1 MSMERRVEHLVTWI
15 RQQVEDAGL
24 NGALVG
30 VSGGI
35 DSAVVANL
43 IKRAFP
49 ENSIGVILPINQ
61 RVEDQKDAVA
71 VVQEADLK
79 YVGIELTQSYQTTYN
94 EIQEQ
99 LRQSQD
105 WNEKNAQLN
114 GANLQARLRMSTL
127 YSVAANYGYLVVGT
141 DNAPEHYTGYF
152 TKYGDGGVDLV
163 PLIHL
168 TKGEVK
174 EMARYLGVPSQ
185 VVDKK
190 PSAELWEGQTD
201 EEEMGVSYDTI
212 DAYLR
217 GEEIAEKDKEI
228 IEALHR
234 KSAHKRI
241 MPAEPPK
248 YES

>member
-1 MSMERRVEHLVTWI
+1 MEMEKRVDHLVSWI
-15 RQQVEDAGL
+15 RQQVNDAGL

-35 DSAVVANL
+35 DSAVVAYL
-43 IKRAFP
+43 IKQAFP
-49 ENSIGVILPINQ
+49 DDSIGVILPINQ
-61 RVEDQKDAVA
+61 RVEDQKDAIA
-71 VVQEADLK
+71 VVEGANLK
-79 YVGIELTQSYQTTYN
+79 KVGIELTESYKTTYS

-99 LRQSQD
+99 LQGNQD
-105 WNEKNAQLN
+105 WNEENAQLN

-163 PLIHL
+163 PLIHM
-168 TKGEVK
+168 TKGEVR

-185 VVDKK
+185 VVEKK

-212 DAYLR
+212 DAYLK
-217 GEEIAEKDKEI
+217 GEQVAEKDKEI
-228 IEALHR
+228 IEALHK

-248 YES
+248 FE

>member
-1 MSMERRVEHLVTWI
+1 MEMEKRVDHLVSWI
-15 RQQVEDAGL
+15 RQQVNDAGL

-35 DSAVVANL
+35 DSAVVAYL

-49 ENSIGVILPINQ
+49 DDSIGVILPINQ
-61 RVEDQKDAVA
+61 RVEDQKDAIA
-71 VVQEADLK
+71 VVEGANLK
-79 YVGIELTQSYQTTYN
+79 KVGIELTESYQTTYN

-99 LRQSQD
+99 LQANQD
-105 WNEKNAQLN
+105 WNEENAQLN

-163 PLIHL
+163 PLIHM
-168 TKGEVK
+168 TKGEVR

-185 VVDKK
+185 VVEKK

-212 DAYLR
+212 DAYMK
-217 GEEIAEKDKEI
+217 GEQVAEKDKEI
-228 IEALHR
+228 IEALHK

-248 YES
+248 FE

>member
-1 MSMERRVEHLVTWI
+1 MEQKVEHLVSWI
-15 RQQVEDAGL
+15 RQQVNDAGM

-35 DSAVVANL
+35 DSALVANL

-49 ENSIGVILPINQ
+49 ENSIGVIMPINQ
-61 RVEDQKDAVA
+61 RVEDQEDAVA
-71 VVQEADLK
+71 TVKEADLK
-79 YVGIELTQSYQTTYN
+79 YLGIELTNSYHTTYK

-99 LRQSQD
+99 LKEHDD
-105 WNEKNAQLN
+105 WNEENAQLN

-141 DNAPEHYTGYF
+141 DNAPEHHTGYF

-163 PLIHL
+163 PLIHM
-168 TKGEVK
+168 TKGEVR
-174 EMARYLGVPSQ
+174 EMARFLGVPTQ
-185 VVDKK
+185 VVEKK

-212 DAYLR
+212 DAYLK
-217 GEEIAEKDKEI
+217 GEQVSEKDKEI
-228 IEALHR
+228 IQAMHD
-234 KSAHKRI
+234 KSKHKRV

-248 YES
+248 FEA

>member
-1 MSMERRVEHLVTWI
+1 MEKRVDHLVSWI
-15 RQQVEDAGL
+15 RQQVNDAGL

-35 DSAVVANL
+35 DSAVVAYL
-43 IKRAFP
+43 IKQAFP
-49 ENSIGVILPINQ
+49 DDSIGVILPINQ
-61 RVEDQKDAVA
+61 RVEDQKDAIA
-71 VVQEADLK
+71 VVEGANLK
-79 YVGIELTQSYQTTYN
+79 KVGIELTESYKTTYS

-99 LRQSQD
+99 LQGNQD
-105 WNEKNAQLN
+105 WNEENAQLN

-163 PLIHL
+163 PLIHM
-168 TKGEVK
+168 TKGEVR

-185 VVDKK
+185 VVEKK

-212 DAYLR
+212 DAYLK
-217 GEEIAEKDKEI
+217 GEQVAEKDKEI
-228 IEALHR
+228 IEALHK

-248 YES
+248 FE

>member
-1 MSMERRVEHLVTWI
+1 MEKRVDHLVSWI
-15 RQQVEDAGL
+15 RQQVNDAGL

-35 DSAVVANL
+35 DSAVVAYL
-43 IKRAFP
+43 IKQAFP
-49 ENSIGVILPINQ
+49 EDSIGVILPINQ
-61 RVEDQKDAVA
+61 RVEDQKDAIA
-71 VVQEADLK
+71 VVEGANLK
-79 YVGIELTQSYQTTYN
+79 KIGIELTESYKTTYN

-99 LRQSQD
+99 LQGNQD
-105 WNEKNAQLN
+105 WNEENAQLN

-163 PLIHL
+163 PLIHM
-168 TKGEVK
+168 TKGEVR
-174 EMARYLGVPSQ
+174 EMARYLRVPSQ
-185 VVDKK
+185 VVEKK

-201 EEEMGVSYDTI
+201 EEEMGVSYHTI
-212 DAYLR
+212 DAYLK
-217 GEEIAEKDKEI
+217 GEQVAEKDKEI
-228 IEALHR
+228 IESLHK

-248 YES
+248 FE